1 MGAFVV
7 QGDADSLM
15 KNHISLTLFCMMPR
29 KKRVGSKEILLSNKW
44 ITVWKESFYLP
55 NGTFIPEYYFVQ
67 KPDFVIMVPLLK
79 TKEVLMLHQWR
90 PIPKSPIYNLPM
102 GFVEPTDSSP
112 LAAAQREFEEE
123 IGYTAETWINLGSY
137 WRAPGFLTTKAHM
150 YLTYCTKGVRS
161 QARDIQEAAN
171 VKKMDIPTAKK
182 RTSDLT
188 SLTALLLAEQWLQ
201 KKARTTTVRAQKI
214 PRQSRNVREQ
224 NRS

>member
-7 QGDADSLM
+7 QGDANSLM
-15 KNHISLTLFCMMPR
+15 KYHISLILLRMVLGER
-29 KKRVGSKEILLSNKW
+29 KGENKKILLSNKW

-67 KPDFVIMVPLLK
+67 KPDFVIIVPLLK

-90 PIPKSPIYNLPM
+90 PIPQSPIYNLPM

-123 IGYTAETWINLGSY
+123 IGYTAETWIELGSY
-137 WRAPGFLTTKAHM
+137 WRAPSFLTTKAHI

-171 VKKMDIPTAKK
+171 VKKMDIPTAKN

-214 PRQSRNVREQ
+214 SWQRRNVRGQ